1 MNTNSRYAEIREYI
15 LALIN
20 EAQIGDILPPEKQLA
35 EKFSVSRT
43 TVQNVMLAL
52 RREGFLTRRKGCGT
66 FVNSKERMVFSDSE
80 SSYKGQIFYVYPDYA
95 SMDFIIF
102 RKLIEEQALE
112 LQLNVIEIRI
122 SHYSNYEMVKQLAEK
137 TPHLMG
143 IIMFPSAEM
152 KKEDIQTLQSLG
164 VPILIIGGESVHDNI
179 HAINPDYNKT
189 GYRAAE
195 LFIEGGHRRIAC
207 VLNEPVRDG
216 DKQLLGGMKKAL
228 NAAGFPVRSLLV
240 GTMET
245 KYWDDS
251 AQTAYLETVKM
262 LRRQDRPTAIFY
274 RSSAG
279 ALAGLRAIREA
290 GLDCPRDISILSGSS
305 LFEPLNQYLYP
316 RLGNITCKRETAVRA
331 ALDVIAHP
339 EKIHSNNIII
349 DVEINLQESF
359 KQLKEKAY
367 A

>member
-1 MNTNSRYAEIREYI
+1 MNTSNLHKEIREYI
-15 LALIN
+15 LGLIN
-20 EAQIGDILPPEKQLA
+20 QAQIGDILPTEKQIA
-35 EKFSVSRT
+35 EKFAVSRT

-52 RREGFLTRRKGCGT
+52 RREGFLSRRKGRGT
-66 FVNSKERMVFSDSE
+66 FVSSKERMVFTNAE
-80 SSYKGQIFYVYPDYA
+80 SSYQGQIFYIYPDYP

-112 LQLNVIEIRI
+112 LQINVVEVRI

-143 IIMFPSAEM
+143 IVMFPSAEM

-164 VPILIIGGESVHDNI
+164 VPVAMIGGESVHDNI
-179 HAINPDYNKT
+179 YAINPDYNKT

-207 VLNEPVRDG
+207 VLNEPVCDG
-216 DKQLLGGMKKAL
+216 DKQLLAGMKKAL
-228 NAAGFPVRSLLV
+228 SAAGLPMKSLQV
-240 GTMET
+240 STMET

-251 AQTAYLETVKM
+251 ALTAYRETVKM
-262 LRRQDRPTAIFY
+262 LERQDRPTAIFY

-279 ALAGLRAIREA
+279 ALAGLRAIRET
-290 GLDCPRDISILSGSS
+290 GLDVPRDISLLSGSS
-305 LFEPLNQYLYP
+305 LFEPLNEYLYP
-316 RLGNITCKRETAVRA
+316 RLGNITCKRETAVRVA
-331 ALDVIAHP
+331 MDVIARP
-339 EKIHSNNIII
+339 EKVHSNNIII

-359 KQLKEKAY
+359 KKLEENVY
-367 A
+367 V